1 MFSLRFN
8 LAILSCVIFV
18 IFISTYFHY
27 DFPLP
32 QLLTGLHDNQNG
44 LIFSRSILGV
54 IASGDGTGGEVS
66 DDTEKAEVNFT
77 SNCCHGDSFS
87 ATKVGNGTAS
97 WWQVEGFATAN
108 NHMSFA

>member
-32 QLLTGLHDNQNG
+32 QLLAGLHDNQNG

-54 IASGDGTGGEVS
+54 IASSVFILLASLLGTLSCLLLMLSSKSSYKKLFFQNLFIFFAFFIIVGVITIIQG
-66 DDTEKAEVNFT
+66 
-77 SNCCHGDSFS
+77 FS
-87 ATKVGNGTAS
+87 T
-97 WWQVEGFATAN
+97 
-108 NHMSFA
+108 